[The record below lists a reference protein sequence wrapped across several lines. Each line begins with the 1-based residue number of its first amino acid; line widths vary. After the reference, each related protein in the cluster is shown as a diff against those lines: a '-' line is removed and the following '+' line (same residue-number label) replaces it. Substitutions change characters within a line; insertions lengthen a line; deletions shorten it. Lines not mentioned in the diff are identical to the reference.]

1 MAIMTDE
8 EADALDELLTRTTP
22 KIRTG
27 EGGFFTR
34 QRDLLNALDPVA
46 ANYIRSQAEIKNL
59 SPSQIIGNWAREKIE
74 REAETAM
81 PVS

>member
-1 MAIMTDE
+1 MATMTDE

-34 QRDLLNALDPVA
+34 QRNLLNALDPVA
-46 ANYIRSQAEIKNL
+46 ANYIRSQSELKHL
-59 SPSQIIGNWAREKIE
+59 SPSEIIGAWAREKIE
-74 REAETAM
+74 CEAEAT
-81 PVS
+81 VS

>member
-1 MAIMTDE
+1 MAMMTDE

-34 QRDLLNALDPVA
+34 QRNLLNALDPVA
-46 ANYIRSQAEIKNL
+46 ANYIRSQAELKHL
-59 SPSQIIGNWAREKIE
+59 SPSQIIGDWAREKIE
-74 REAETAM
+74 HEAETAI
-81 PVS
+81 PAS

>member
-34 QRDLLNALDPVA
+34 QRNLLNALDPVA

-59 SPSQIIGNWAREKIE
+59 SPSQIIGDWAREKIE
-74 REAETAM
+74 REAESAM